1 MEFAEIKKA
10 IIDYATEVDTASKAV
25 KTHFT
30 AIANAQHDM
39 TNLETKWVNGAENIE
54 TAINAISDASVK
66 ASYAGQLALL
76 RTQRTEL
83 VAMLTALD
91 SAVTSAGLMLI

>member
-10 IIDYATEVDTASKAV
+10 IIDYATEVDTATKSV

-30 AIANAQHDM
+30 AIANAQNDM
-39 TNLETKWVNGAENIE
+39 TTLEGKWINGSDNIE
-54 TAINAISDASVK
+54 SAINSIADDAVK
-66 ASYAGQLALL
+66 ASYMGQLTLL
-76 RTQRTEL
+76 RAQRSEL
-83 VAMLTALD
+83 VTMLTALD